1 MKRKST
7 QIKTNWKCFDTV
19 VLDNQDLTLRLST
32 ATPAGWT
39 QYCRGAEHAQRPEAA
54 LTSQMVSLK
63 MRFVGIGLLALVCFL
78 LQVVAIV

>member
-1 MKRKST
+1 MLKRKST

-19 VLDNQDLTLRLST
+19 VLDNQDLTLSSYTGR
-32 ATPAGWT
+32 T

-63 MRFVGIGLLALVCFL
+63 MRFVGIGLLALVSFL

>member
-1 MKRKST
+1 MNDEAAGDDMRVEDLHHAAGSST
-7 QIKTNWKCFDTV
+7 RIT
-19 VLDNQDLTLRLST
+19 
-32 ATPAGWT
+32 
-39 QYCRGAEHAQRPEAA
+39 QRPEAA